1 MEKLVQQILEYLDT
15 IPRPKNWVLKL
26 ISFFFAL
33 FLWYFVA
40 GEDKVDMNVFIP
52 IEIVNLPRDL
62 VISNQFKKELEV
74 SVTGQRSLIRG
85 LSDQKTTRS
94 VDLSHAKPGK
104 FVIENTPE
112 SIPFPWGINVL
123 RLKPTTVTLLID
135 RLIEKKLP
143 VKPVVSGSP
152 PPGFDL
158 TSMVLEPST
167 ISITGPKNI
176 LDEEQGLITNVID
189 ITNMTDSALKQ
200 VSLDLSPVINDLIGE
215 TVVTAHITITEK
227 MIDRLINNIPLEIA
241 SKEAETYKPPST
253 TVTVRAEL
261 PVTLVNGDKD
271 LHGIFRA
278 HVDKQ
283 EEGTDNNEFS
293 IRISIAPE
301 AGPHK
306 DKIRIIGFTPQTIQ
320 LRPIESKI
328 PVIEGR
334 KRKVRVKKNRPNT
347 D

>member
-1 MEKLVQQILEYLDT
+1 MEKLVQQILAYLNT

-40 GEDKVDMNVFIP
+40 GEDKVDMNLFMP

-62 VISNQFKKELEV
+62 VISNQFKKQLEV
-74 SVTGQRSLIRG
+74 TVTGQRSLIRG
-85 LSDQKTTRS
+85 LSDQNITRS

-123 RLKPTTVTLLID
+123 RLQPATVTLLID

-143 VKPVVSGSP
+143 VKPVISGSP
-152 PPGFDL
+152 PPEFEL
-158 TSMVLEPST
+158 TSLVLEPST
-167 ISITGPKNI
+167 ITITGPKNI
-176 LDEEQGLITNVID
+176 LDEEQGLLTSIID
-189 ITNMTDSALKQ
+189 ITNMKDSALKQ

-227 MIDRLINNIPLEIA
+227 KIERLIKNIPLEITPDR
-241 SKEAETYKPPST
+241 AETYQSPST
-253 TVTVRAEL
+253 TITVRAEL
-261 PVTLVNGDKD
+261 PLTLANSTKN
-271 LHGIFRA
+271 LQNIFRA
-278 HVDKQ
+278 LADSQ
-283 EEGTDNNEFS
+283 SDGADNNEFS
-293 IRISIAPE
+293 ITISISPE

-306 DKIRIIGFTPQTIQ
+306 DKIRIISFTPQTVQ

-328 PVIEGR
+328 PVIEGQ
-334 KRKVRVKKNRPNT
+334 KLKITVKKNQPNT